1 MTDYPTIIFAA
12 LLIFLYGLISRIS
25 EKSPI
30 TGPMVFAGIGI
41 LASSV
46 CFNLLDIKLG
56 ATVVKLIAEV
66 TLVVILFV
74 DASTVKLQT
83 LKIQRGTPLRLLG
96 IGPR

>member
-41 LASSV
+41 LASPMA
-46 CFNLLDIKLG
+46 FNLLDIKPG
-56 ATVVKLIAEV
+56 ATVRE
-66 TLVVILFV
+66 TDRGNHPRDDLVRGRLNGEPE
-74 DASTVKLQT
+74 DA
-83 LKIQRGTPLRLLG
+83 
-96 IGPR
+96 